1 MTAVVYEKSML
12 VQTMRYLKTYPDI
25 AILIIIGII
34 NLFFAGSLLSQCIL
48 LSLAFVQNVSFT
60 LVSRARNRNN
70 FNFHLIAAIFS
81 NGVWFATFK
90 YLVIDKGMTVSMFIP
105 YTVGTVLGSLS
116 GSVISM
122 YIEKLLGATS
132 DVIDKTTIKLKF
144 SDDGRIHVYDYEKNK
159 VGILKLE

>member
-1 MTAVVYEKSML
+1 ML
-12 VQTMRYLKTYPDI
+12 PTVICYLKTYPGI
-25 AILIIIGII
+25 VILILVGIV
-34 NLFFAGSLLSQCIL
+34 NLLFAGSLLSQCVL
-48 LSLAFVQNVSFT
+48 LGLAFVQNVSFT

-90 YLVIDKGMTVSMFIP
+90 YLVIDKGMTMSMFIP

-122 YIEKLLGATS
+122 FIERILGATS
-132 DVIDKTTIKLKF
+132 DVIDKTTVKLKL
-144 SDDGRIHVYDYEKNK
+144 SESGNIHVYDYGKNEL
-159 VGILKLE
+159 GILKLE